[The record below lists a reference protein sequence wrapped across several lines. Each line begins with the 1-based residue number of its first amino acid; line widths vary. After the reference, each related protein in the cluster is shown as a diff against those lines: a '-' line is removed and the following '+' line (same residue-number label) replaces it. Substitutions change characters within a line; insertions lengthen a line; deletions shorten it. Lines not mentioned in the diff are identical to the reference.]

1 MGIPAVGMD
10 FVVPGLRMLVIFVE
24 DNLGEVQL
32 GRMVFLEEGFKLMLK
47 LPVDDGGNL
56 EFELDF
62 VLLRLGVRP

>member
-1 MGIPAVGMD
+1 MD